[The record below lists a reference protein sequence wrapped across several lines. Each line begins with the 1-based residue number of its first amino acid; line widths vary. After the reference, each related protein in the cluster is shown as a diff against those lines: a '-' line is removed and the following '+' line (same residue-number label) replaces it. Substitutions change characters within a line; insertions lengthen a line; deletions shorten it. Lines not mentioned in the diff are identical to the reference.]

1 MRIAPQGRPDD
12 NRMFRR
18 GFRRPF
24 VCRAVPPMLIHCTIL
39 ILVLLLG
46 LPAEAAD
53 PVFPPGSRIGLV
65 PPPGMVPSTVFQ
77 GFEDR
82 ERNAAIVLL
91 ELAGDAFA
99 EIEKNFT
106 VEALKAQGIEVEARE
121 DIPRKDG
128 RAFLVIAHQDVAGTP
143 LRKWALVATEHE
155 LTAIVSVQ
163 VPDAAR
169 DTYPDAA
176 LRASLATF
184 TTRAAVPLKEQ
195 LDLLPF
201 SLRELA
207 GFRIVRAA
215 ASGAALLT
223 DGPKDAIELKE
234 QPLLLITFISGGP
247 EQSADR
253 DSMARRVISATPGVK
268 DMRVVRSEGM
278 RIGGQ
283 AGHEIVVD
291 AKDAKTETDLRLV
304 QWLRFGTSASLRL
317 LCVVRKDEWDKLFP
331 RFRAVR
337 DGIEPK

>member
-1 MRIAPQGRPDD
+1 M
-12 NRMFRR
+12 
-18 GFRRPF
+18 
-24 VCRAVPPMLIHCTIL
+24 CRSVPPMLIRCTIL

-46 LPAEAAD
+46 LPAEAAE
-53 PVFPPGSRIGLV
+53 PEFPPGSRIGLV
-65 PPPGMVPSTVFQ
+65 PPPGMVPSKAFQ

-82 ERNAAIVLL
+82 ERNAAILFL
-91 ELAGDAFA
+91 ELVGDAFA
-99 EIEKNFT
+99 EIERNFT

-143 LRKWALVATEHE
+143 LRKWALVATEHQF
-155 LTAIVSVQ
+155 TAIVSVQ
-163 VPDAAR
+163 IPNAAR
-169 DTYPDAA
+169 DAYPDAA

-184 TTRAAVPLKEQ
+184 TTRAAVPLQEQ
-195 LDLLPF
+195 LDLLPY

-215 ASGAALLT
+215 ANGAALLT
-223 DGPKDAIELKE
+223 DGPKDAIEFKE
-234 QPLLLITFISGGP
+234 QPLLLITFVPSGS
-247 EQSADR
+247 EQSGDR
-253 DSMARRVISATPGVK
+253 DSLARRVISQTPGVK

-283 AGHEIVVD
+283 AGHEIVAD
-291 AKDAKTETDLRLV
+291 ARDATTDTDLRLV
-304 QWLRFGTSASLRL
+304 QWLRFGASASLWV
-317 LCVVRKDEWDKLFP
+317 LCVVRKDDWDQMYP

>member
-1 MRIAPQGRPDD
+1 MRIGQQGRRDD
-12 NRMFRR
+12 NRTLRR

-24 VCRAVPPMLIHCTIL
+24 VCRSVAPMLIRCTIL

-106 VEALKAQGIEVEARE
+106 AEALKAQAIEVDALKAQGIEVEARE

-128 RAFLVIAHQDVAGTP
+128 RAFLVIALQDVAGTP

-184 TTRAAVPLKEQ
+184 TTRAAV
-195 LDLLPF
+195 
-201 SLRELA
+201 
-207 GFRIVRAA
+207 
-215 ASGAALLT
+215 
-223 DGPKDAIELKE
+223 
-234 QPLLLITFISGGP
+234 
-247 EQSADR
+247 
-253 DSMARRVISATPGVK
+253 
-268 DMRVVRSEGM
+268 
-278 RIGGQ
+278 
-283 AGHEIVVD
+283 
-291 AKDAKTETDLRLV
+291 
-304 QWLRFGTSASLRL
+304 
-317 LCVVRKDEWDKLFP
+317 
-331 RFRAVR
+331 
-337 DGIEPK
+337 